1 MILKAMFPTTPNLT
15 SQLGWIQQCQCSEGA
30 GRKDSWA
37 QTANSIN
44 RPYSMHSCPSCTPRH
59 TRSRDYQE
67 HFTFVHFPTAD
78 TEKGL
83 AEAKDKPCPCFA
95 GLDRFTHTPVTAS
108 SSRERFPFPFS
119 WMFLVRGDWG
129 SRTPGDQNLIDSS
142 TVSES
147 QNQILL
153 SLKCC

>member
-1 MILKAMFPTTPNLT
+1 MLPTMLNFN
-15 SQLGWIQQCQCSEGA
+15 SGHLGWMCQSQSSEEA
-30 GRKDSWA
+30 GRMA
-37 QTANSIN
+37 EHRQAANSMN
-44 RPYSMHSCPSCTPRH
+44 TPHSVHGSPSSTPRH
-59 TRSRDYQE
+59 KHSMDYQE
-67 HFTFVHFPTAD
+67 HYTFVHFLTAD

-83 AEAKDKPCPCFA
+83 AETEDKPCPCFA
-95 GLDRFTHTPVTAS
+95 GLDRFSHTPVTTS

-129 SRTPGDQNLIDSS
+129 SRTPEDQNLMDPS
-142 TVSES
+142 TESES